1 MVSLILRILISK
13 ISFFAGLMEAKAK
26 KNLCFYELLIII
38 DLNNNKF
45 HPK

>member
-13 ISFFAGLMEAKAK
+13 IFFAGLMEAKAK